1 MRKKTKSFRLSEA
14 SLERLERLAEQ
25 AELNQ
30 TAYLEQLLKRE
41 AEDREPGPVG
51 RNDDRGQGR

>member
-1 MRKKTKSFRLSEA
+1 MRKKTKSFRLSEV
-14 SLERLERLAEQ
+14 SLERLERLARQ

-41 AEDREPGPVG
+41 AEVRESRPVKG
-51 RNDDRGQGR
+51 ER